1 MSTIRMIYWN
11 VYILHNKQDV
21 RQELKEMA
29 KEYQPE
35 IIGLGEARGIYS
47 ITDDIPGY
55 KRFQLPPQKGAGD
68 ENADTGVLVRE
79 DVEILSKRPMRMRVG
94 FRGPKAGI
102 KREPRIYWSLRV
114 RVEGRVWRVSVGHWP
129 FGPAKQET
137 KRRIKRWFGRTPV
150 TQSAVHIADVN
161 TRPAELTKMLKGTR
175 IHHKGIGIDRGLYKY
190 ASATVKSLGKHG
202 SDHPAVLFT
211 FSK

>member
-1 MSTIRMIYWN
+1 MIYWN
-11 VYILHNKQDV
+11 VYILHKKEHV
-21 RQELKEMA
+21 LKELKEMA
-29 KEYQPE
+29 AKYQPE

-68 ENADTGVLVRE
+68 ENADTAVLVRE
-79 DVEILSKRPMRMRVG
+79 DVEILSKRPMRMRVP
-94 FRGPKAGI
+94 FIGPKARI
-102 KREPRIYWSLRV
+102 RREARIYWALRV

-129 FGPAKQET
+129 FGAAKQET

-161 TRPAELTKMLKGTR
+161 TSPAELTKTLKRTGIR
-175 IHHKGIGIDRGLYKY
+175 HKGIGIDRALYKFC
-190 ASATVKSLGKHG
+190 SAVVKSLGKRG
-202 SDHPAVLFT
+202 SAHPAVLFT